1 MPTLKIID
9 SVKIDI
15 YSREHPPPHF
25 HALYAEYEELFV
37 IDTLENY
44 AGRLPVVQRRKV
56 IEWAIDNKKLLL
68 DNFKRLNPGL

>member
-1 MPTLKIID
+1 
-9 SVKIDI
+9 
-15 YSREHPPPHF
+15 
-25 HALYAEYEELFV
+25 V